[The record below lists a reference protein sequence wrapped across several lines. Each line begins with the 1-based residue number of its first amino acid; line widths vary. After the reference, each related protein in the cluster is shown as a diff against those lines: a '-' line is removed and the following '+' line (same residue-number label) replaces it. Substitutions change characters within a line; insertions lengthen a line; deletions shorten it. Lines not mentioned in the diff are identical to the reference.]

1 MLVCTLNLIGLDRAP
16 IFVGGDE
23 AQFASH
29 AESLATTGRDL
40 NGRRWPLFILIT
52 DPLVPNTSSDI
63 WYQPVLFYLLVPVFK
78 VFPVSEW
85 SLRLPTV
92 LIAMLNVALMYC
104 VGCRLFPRR
113 RSAWFAALL
122 LALTPA
128 HLIMS
133 RQALDYICPIP
144 FTLGWL
150 YFLLVYRDTQ
160 RIRSLVAGGLCL
172 GLGLFSY
179 IAAWALMP
187 MFLVITL
194 ISLAVSRASPKSFFA
209 VLGGFAAPLVLF
221 IPWFSLHP
229 EMLWQT
235 LARYG
240 LAGAGP
246 AGPSAATVHETTTL
260 AEQVTLY
267 WEYFNPSF
275 LFFAGG
281 SSPTQS
287 TAQVGVFLLPVAV
300 FLGCGLWRL
309 LHQRTTL
316 GLVLVAALFAA
327 PLPIVLALA
336 HAPESSIARALVV
349 LPLVALVAAHGIE
362 LLLEQQSWIL
372 RAGTV
377 ALLLAVPVQF
387 AMFVNN
393 YFTEYQLRAG
403 PRLDPLNT
411 RDVAAFV
418 LARDAAVHVPAVYL
432 RDGLDDRS
440 VRWKF
445 LMLKHGRLDLWQ
457 RTAALNPEQFDFST
471 VAPRSLLVFYTAD
484 PTIDRLIAAGGYS
497 RAATIAAPSGE
508 AVTAILQREP

>member
-1 MLVCTLNLIGLDRAP
+1 VI
-16 IFVGGDE
+16 I
-23 AQFASH
+23 
-29 AESLATTGRDL
+29 
-40 NGRRWPLFILIT
+40 
-52 DPLVPNTSSDI
+52 
-63 WYQPVLFYLLVPVFK
+63 
-78 VFPVSEW
+78 
-85 SLRLPTV
+85 
-92 LIAMLNVALMYC
+92 
-104 VGCRLFPRR
+104 
-113 RSAWFAALL
+113 
-122 LALTPA
+122 
-128 HLIMS
+128 S

-144 FTLGWL
+144 FVLGWL

-187 MFLVITL
+187 MFLGLTL
-194 ISLAVSRASPKSFFA
+194 ISLAVWRASPKSFFA

-221 IPWFSLHP
+221 VPWLTRHP
-229 EMLWQT
+229 EMFWQT
-235 LARYG
+235 LGRYG
-240 LAGAGP
+240 LDGAAGP
-246 AGPSAATVHETTTL
+246 AAGTVHEATTL

-281 SSPTQS
+281 SNPTQS

-309 LHQRTTL
+309 FRRHTTL
-316 GLVLVAALFAA
+316 GLVLVAAVFAA

-362 LLLEQQSWIL
+362 LLLEQPSWIL
-372 RAGTV
+372 RAATV
-377 ALLLAVPVQF
+377 ALLLAVPLQF
-387 AMFVNN
+387 AVFVNN

-403 PRLDPLNT
+403 PRLDPMNS

-418 LARDAAVHVPAVYL
+418 LARDAAAHVPAVYL
-432 RDGLDDRS
+432 RDDLDDRS

-445 LMLKHGRLDLWQ
+445 LMLKHGRPDLWQ
-457 RTAALNPEQFDFST
+457 RTTPLNPEGFDFSA
-471 VAPRSLLVFYTAD
+471 VAPRSLLVFYSAD
-484 PTIDRLIAAGGYS
+484 PTIDRLMAAGGYS
-497 RAATIAAPSGE
+497 RAATITTPSGE
-508 AVTAILQREP
+508 AATAILQRDP